1 MPTGLPPAQT
11 HWEGVQGEQG
21 GREGGRESKE
31 GGGEGGREGGGRESK
46 EGGREGGRARR
57 EGGREGEQGE
67 QRGREGG
74 GGEGGQKGST
84 LVPQSLDQNNYYASR
99 GLSCHF
105 TMEWHKHTSKAQL
118 RQYIT
123 IYRTYSGVPHI

>member
-1 MPTGLPPAQT
+1 MGPAREEKSCSSQLSMPTGLPPAQT

-21 GREGGRESKE
+21 GREGGREY
-31 GGGEGGREGGGRESK
+31 RESR
-46 EGGREGGRARR
+46 EGGREGGR
-57 EGGREGEQGE
+57 
-67 QRGREGG
+67 
-74 GGEGGQKGST
+74 GEGGQKGST

-123 IYRTYSGVPHI
+123 IYRTYSGVPYI

>member
-1 MPTGLPPAQT
+1 MFFTAEHANRTSSSSDSL
-11 HWEGVQGEQG
+11 G
-21 GREGGRESKE
+21 GST
-31 GGGEGGREGGGRESK
+31 
-46 EGGREGGRARR
+46 GRARR
-57 EGGREGEQGE
+57 EGGRENKES
-67 QRGREGG
+67 REGG
-74 GGEGGQKGST
+74 REGGQKGST

-123 IYRTYSGVPHI
+123 IYRTYSGVPYI